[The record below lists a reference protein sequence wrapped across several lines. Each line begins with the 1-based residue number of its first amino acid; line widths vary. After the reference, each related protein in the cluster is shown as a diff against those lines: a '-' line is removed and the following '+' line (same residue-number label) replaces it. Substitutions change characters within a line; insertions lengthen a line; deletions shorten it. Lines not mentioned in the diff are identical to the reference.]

1 MRACAA
7 ALVAAGLAGL
17 TLAGCELDR
26 GAGYVELKTLGLG
39 AGPILVLDSARLD
52 PLRKGQAV
60 LRAKVGSHKLQVE
73 GPGGMLVSLC
83 ELANGKARE
92 PDASRAWDKYSIIS
106 LMRIAAFAALARGP
120 GTTHPSHQKT
130 LPLGISVRRFSEQR
144 GHALPV
150 AEQAR
155 RCEPGRVRC

>member
-26 GAGYVELKTLGLG
+26 GAGYVELKTLALG
-39 AGPILVLDSARLD
+39 AGPILVLDTARLD

-73 GPGGMLVSLC
+73 GPGGMLVFLC
-83 ELANGKARE
+83 EFEVKKDRITTITILDRPPRCQCRNAAGTDPPANRTCV
-92 PDASRAWDKYSIIS
+92 S
-106 LMRIAAFAALARGP
+106 
-120 GTTHPSHQKT
+120 
-130 LPLGISVRRFSEQR
+130 
-144 GHALPV
+144 
-150 AEQAR
+150 
-155 RCEPGRVRC
+155 